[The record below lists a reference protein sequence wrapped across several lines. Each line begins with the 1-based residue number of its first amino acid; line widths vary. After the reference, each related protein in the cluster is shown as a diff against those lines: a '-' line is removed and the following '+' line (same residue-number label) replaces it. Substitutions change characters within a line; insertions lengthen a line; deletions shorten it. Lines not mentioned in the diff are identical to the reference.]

1 MIHPV
6 EDELRRTNE
15 ELKRRILRHLP
26 VPGKQATAV
35 KGLTLSRRQE
45 INKADNCFG
54 TPSVAAIVQGGK
66 CALIGDR
73 EYRYKEGQFCIT
85 GVDLPSAFYILHPS
99 EEKPFLSVILD
110 LDSQL
115 ISRLAMEMPPA
126 SEKQS
131 GRGGGL
137 SIGELDADLLQCFLR
152 LVELLDKPEQ
162 IRTRAPMV
170 IWEIHYLLLAGPQG
184 ESLRQ
189 LNTLGTQSNMIAQA
203 ISWLKGNYK
212 EPLHVDELARRANM
226 SSSTFHRH
234 FKEITGLSPLQF
246 HKQLRLHEAQRLM
259 VLENRKASSV
269 SLLVGY
275 ESDTQFNRE
284 YKRLFGEPPC
294 RDKLQRQTFLQ

>member
-6 EDELRRTNE
+6 DDELRRING

-54 TPSVAAIVQGGK
+54 TPSVAAIVQGAK

-110 LDSQL
+110 LDSRL

-162 IRTRAPMV
+162 IRIRAPMV
-170 IWEIHYLLLAGPQG
+170 IREIHYRLLAGPQG

>member
-6 EDELRRTNE
+6 DDELRQINE

-35 KGLTLSRRQE
+35 NGLTLSRRQE

-54 TPSVAAIVQGGK
+54 TPSVAAIVQGAK

-126 SEKQS
+126 SEKQG

-162 IRTRAPMV
+162 IRIRAPMV
-170 IWEIHYLLLAGPQG
+170 IREIHYLLLAGPQG

-203 ISWLKGNYK
+203 ISWLKDNYK

-275 ESDTQFNRE
+275 ESYTQLNRE
-284 YKRLFGEPPC
+284 YKRLFGEPPY

>member
-6 EDELRRTNE
+6 DDELR
-15 ELKRRILRHLP
+15 RRILRHLP

-126 SEKQS
+126 SEKQG

-162 IRTRAPMV
+162 IRIRAPMV
-170 IWEIHYLLLAGPQG
+170 IREIHYLLLAGPQG

-203 ISWLKGNYK
+203 ISWLKDNYK

-284 YKRLFGEPPC
+284 YKRLFGEPPY

>member
-6 EDELRRTNE
+6 DDELRRINGD
-15 ELKRRILRHLP
+15 LKRRILRHLP
-26 VPGKQATAV
+26 VPGNQATAV

-126 SEKQS
+126 SEKQG

-162 IRTRAPMV
+162 IRIRAPMV
-170 IWEIHYLLLAGPQG
+170 IREIHYLLLAGPQG

-203 ISWLKGNYK
+203 ISWLKDNYK

-284 YKRLFGEPPC
+284 YKRLFGEPPY

>member
-6 EDELRRTNE
+6 DDELRRING

-54 TPSVAAIVQGGK
+54 TPSVAAIVQGAK

-110 LDSQL
+110 LDSRL

-162 IRTRAPMV
+162 IRIRAPMV
-170 IWEIHYLLLAGPQG
+170 IREIHYLLLAGPQG

-212 EPLHVDELARRANM
+212 EPLHVDEVARRANM
-226 SSSTFHRH
+226 SSSTLHRH

>member
-6 EDELRRTNE
+6 DDELRRINE

-54 TPSVAAIVQGGK
+54 TPSVAAIVQGAK

-162 IRTRAPMV
+162 IRIRAPMV

-203 ISWLKGNYK
+203 LSWLKDNYK

>member
-6 EDELRRTNE
+6 DDELRRING

-54 TPSVAAIVQGGK
+54 TPSVAAIVQGAK

-110 LDSQL
+110 LDSRL

-162 IRTRAPMV
+162 IRIRAPMV
-170 IWEIHYLLLAGPQG
+170 IREIHYLLLAGPQG

>member
-6 EDELRRTNE
+6 DDELRRINE

-54 TPSVAAIVQGGK
+54 TPSVAAIVQGAK

-162 IRTRAPMV
+162 IRIRAPMV
-170 IWEIHYLLLAGPQG
+170 IREIHYLLLTGPQG
-184 ESLRQ
+184 ESLRK

>member
-6 EDELRRTNE
+6 DDELRRING

-126 SEKQS
+126 SEK
-131 GRGGGL
+131 
-137 SIGELDADLLQCFLR
+137 
-152 LVELLDKPEQ
+152 
-162 IRTRAPMV
+162 
-170 IWEIHYLLLAGPQG
+170 
-184 ESLRQ
+184 
-189 LNTLGTQSNMIAQA
+189 
-203 ISWLKGNYK
+203 
-212 EPLHVDELARRANM
+212 
-226 SSSTFHRH
+226 
-234 FKEITGLSPLQF
+234 
-246 HKQLRLHEAQRLM
+246 
-259 VLENRKASSV
+259 
-269 SLLVGY
+269 
-275 ESDTQFNRE
+275 
-284 YKRLFGEPPC
+284 
-294 RDKLQRQTFLQ
+294 

>member
-1 MIHPV
+1 MIHPA
-6 EDELRRTNE
+6 DNELRQINE
-15 ELKRRILRHLP
+15 ELKQRILRHLP
-26 VPGKQATAV
+26 VPGKQATAI
-35 KGLTLSRRQE
+35 KGLTLSRCQE
-45 INKADNCFG
+45 INKADKCFG
-54 TPSVAAIVQGGK
+54 TPSVAAIIQGGK

-73 EYRYKEGQFCIT
+73 EYCYKEGQFCLT

-126 SEKQS
+126 SEKKS
-131 GRGGGL
+131 GRGDGL
-137 SIGELDADLLQCFLR
+137 SIGELDADLLKCFLR

-162 IRTRAPMV
+162 IRIRAPMV
-170 IWEIHYLLLAGPQG
+170 IREIHYLLLAGPRG

-189 LNTLGTQSNMIAQA
+189 LNTLGTQSNMIVQA
-203 ISWLKGNYK
+203 ISWLKNNFK
-212 EPLHVDELARRANM
+212 EPLHVEDLARQANM
-226 SSSTFHRH
+226 SSSTFHRY

-246 HKQLRLHEAQRLM
+246 HKQLRLYEAQRLM

-269 SLLVGY
+269 SMLVGY

-284 YKRLFGEPPC
+284 YKRLFGEPPY
-294 RDKLQRQTFLQ
+294 RDKLQRQTFVQ

>member
-6 EDELRRTNE
+6 DDELRRING

-126 SEKQS
+126 SEKQG

-152 LVELLDKPEQ
+152 LVELLDNSEL
-162 IRTRAPMV
+162 IRICSPMV
-170 IWEIHYLLLAGPQG
+170 IREIHYLLLAVPQG

-203 ISWLKGNYK
+203 ISWLKDNYK

-284 YKRLFGEPPC
+284 YKRLFGEPPY

>member
-1 MIHPV
+1 
-6 EDELRRTNE
+6 
-15 ELKRRILRHLP
+15 
-26 VPGKQATAV
+26 
-35 KGLTLSRRQE
+35 
-45 INKADNCFG
+45 
-54 TPSVAAIVQGGK
+54 
-66 CALIGDR
+66 
-73 EYRYKEGQFCIT
+73 
-85 GVDLPSAFYILHPS
+85 
-99 EEKPFLSVILD
+99 
-110 LDSQL
+110 
-115 ISRLAMEMPPA
+115 MEMPPA

-162 IRTRAPMV
+162 IRIRAPMV
-170 IWEIHYLLLAGPQG
+170 IREIHYLLLAGPQG

-203 ISWLKGNYK
+203 ISWLKDNYK

-284 YKRLFGEPPC
+284 YKRLFGEPPY

>member
-6 EDELRRTNE
+6 DDELRRINE

-162 IRTRAPMV
+162 IRIRAPMV

-189 LNTLGTQSNMIAQA
+189 LNTLGTQSNMIAEA

-212 EPLHVDELARRANM
+212 DPPHVDELARRANI

-234 FKEITGLSPLQF
+234 YKEITGLSPLQF

>member
-6 EDELRRTNE
+6 DDELRRING

-110 LDSQL
+110 LDSQI

-126 SEKQS
+126 SEKQG

-162 IRTRAPMV
+162 IRIRAPMV
-170 IWEIHYLLLAGPQG
+170 IREIHYLLLAGPQG

-234 FKEITGLSPLQF
+234 FKEMTGLSPLQF

-284 YKRLFGEPPC
+284 YKRLFGEPPY